1 MRKRLTRFIVLMVL
15 ILIGIYAM
23 QRIKLL
29 PSFAAIFKSQTVE
42 IENTVILVKEINNL
56 AQLITISAYNEIAI
70 DSTKKGWSL
79 FNNPLIPGLLNLP
92 NLKKPDHKLV
102 LIGKG
107 KILAGVNLAKLTA
120 RDVFLLKDSVSVILP
135 GAEILQ
141 VILNPSGFEVFEE
154 TGTWTD
160 DEVKAVKIKLRDKL
174 VAYAMQ
180 ENILQKAGSKAV
192 ALMETFLRAAGFKKV
207 TVVVRI

>member
-15 ILIGIYAM
+15 ILAVIYAM

-29 PSFAAIFKSQTVE
+29 PSFADIFKSQPVE
-42 IENTVILVKEINNL
+42 IENTVVLVKEINQL

-70 DSTKKGWSL
+70 DSIKKGWSI
-79 FNNPLIPGLLNLP
+79 FNNPLIPTLLNLP
-92 NLKKPDHKLV
+92 NLKKSDYKLV

-120 RDVFLLKDSVSVILP
+120 RDIFIQKDSVSVMLP
-135 GAEILQ
+135 TAEIFQ

-160 DEVKAVKIKLRDKL
+160 EEVKAVKIKLRDQL
-174 VAYAMQ
+174 VANAMQ
-180 ENILQKAGSKAV
+180 ENILHKAGTKAV
-192 ALMETFLRAAGFKKV
+192 AIMENFLRAAGFKKI
-207 TVVVRI
+207 TVVIRL

>member
-1 MRKRLTRFIVLMVL
+1 MRKRLTRFIVLMLL
-15 ILIGIYAM
+15 ILAGIYVM
-23 QRIKLL
+23 QRIQLL
-29 PSFAAIFKSQTVE
+29 PSFSDIFKSQPVE

-70 DSTKKGWSL
+70 DSVKKGWSL
-79 FNNPLIPGLLNLP
+79 FNNPLIPSLLNLP
-92 NLKKPDHKLV
+92 NLKKPDHRLV

-120 RDVFLLKDSVSVILP
+120 TDVFVQKDSVSLMLP
-135 GAEILQ
+135 KAEIFQ

-160 DEVKAVKIKLRDKL
+160 EEVKAVKIKLREKL
-174 VAYAMQ
+174 VANAMQ
-180 ENILQKAGSKAV
+180 ENILQRAGTRAV
-192 ALMETFLRAAGFKKV
+192 AIMENFLRAAGFKKV
-207 TVVVRI
+207 TVIVRP

>member
-1 MRKRLTRFIVLMVL
+1 MRKRLIRFIVLMVL
-15 ILIGIYAM
+15 ILTGIYAM

-29 PSFAAIFKSQTVE
+29 PSFADIFKSQEVE
-42 IENTVILVKEINNL
+42 IDNTVILVKEINNL

-70 DSTKKGWSL
+70 DSIKKGWSL
-79 FNNPLIPGLLNLP
+79 FNNPLIPGLLNIP
-92 NLKKPDHKLV
+92 DLKKPDHKLV

-107 KILAGVNLAKLTA
+107 KILAGVNLTKLSA
-120 RDVFLLKDSVSVILP
+120 SDVFIQKDSVSLVLP
-135 GAEILQ
+135 KAEIFQ

-160 DEVKAVKIKLRDKL
+160 DEVKTVKIKLRDKL
-174 VAYAMQ
+174 LANALQ

-192 ALMETFLRAAGFKKV
+192 AVIENFLRAAGFKKV
-207 TVVVRI
+207 TVVIRL

>member
-1 MRKRLTRFIVLMVL
+1 MRKRLTRFIVLMLL
-15 ILIGIYAM
+15 ILAGIYVM

-29 PSFAAIFKSQTVE
+29 PSFSDIFKSQPVE
-42 IENTVILVKEINNL
+42 IDNTVILVKEINNL

-70 DSTKKGWSL
+70 DSVKNGWSL
-79 FNNPLIPGLLNLP
+79 FNNPLIPALLNLP

-120 RDVFLLKDSVSVILP
+120 TDVFVEKDSVSLMLP
-135 GAEILQ
+135 RAEIFQ

-160 DEVKAVKIKLRDKL
+160 EEVKAVKIKLREKL
-174 VAYAMQ
+174 VANAMQ
-180 ENILQKAGSKAV
+180 ENMLQRAGKRAAV
-192 ALMETFLRAAGFKKV
+192 IMGNFLRAVGFKKV
-207 TVVVRI
+207 TIIVRP

>member
-1 MRKRLTRFIVLMVL
+1 MRKRLTRFIVLMLL
-15 ILIGIYAM
+15 ILAVIYAM

-29 PSFAAIFKSQTVE
+29 PSFADIFKSQPVE
-42 IENTVILVKEINNL
+42 IENTVILVKEINSL

-79 FNNPLIPGLLNLP
+79 FNNPLIPSLLNLP
-92 NLKKPDHKLV
+92 NLKKADYKLV

-120 RDVFLLKDSVSVILP
+120 TDVFIQKDSVSVMLP
-135 GAEILQ
+135 KAEIFQ

-160 DEVKAVKIKLRDKL
+160 DEVKAVKIKLREKL
-174 VAYAMQ
+174 VANALK
-180 ENILQKAGSKAV
+180 ENILKKAGTKAV
-192 ALMETFLRAAGFKKV
+192 SVMENFLRAAGFKKV
-207 TVVVRI
+207 TVVIRL

>member
-1 MRKRLTRFIVLMVL
+1 MRKRLTRFIILMLL
-15 ILIGIYAM
+15 IVSAIYLM
-23 QRIKLL
+23 QRIDLI
-29 PSFAAIFKSQTVE
+29 PSFANIFKSQPVE

-79 FNNPLIPGLLNLP
+79 FNNPLIPSLLNLP

-102 LIGKG
+102 VIGKG
-107 KILAGVNLAKLTA
+107 KILAGVNLAKLTET
-120 RDVFLLKDSVSVILP
+120 DVFIQRDSVSVMLP
-135 GAEILQ
+135 KAEIFQ

-160 DEVKAVKIKLRDKL
+160 DDVKALKIKLRDKL
-174 VAYAMQ
+174 LANAMQ
-180 ENILQKAGSKAV
+180 ENILQKAGTRAV
-192 ALMETFLRAAGFKKV
+192 YIMENFLRAAGFKKV
-207 TVVVRI
+207 TVVVRL

>member
-1 MRKRLTRFIVLMVL
+1 MRKRLTRFIVLMLL
-15 ILIGIYAM
+15 ILAGIYVM
-23 QRIKLL
+23 QRIQLL
-29 PSFAAIFKSQTVE
+29 PSFSDIFKSQPVE

-70 DSTKKGWSL
+70 DSVKKGWSL
-79 FNNPLIPGLLNLP
+79 FNNPLIPSLLNLP
-92 NLKKPDHKLV
+92 NLKKPDHRLV

-120 RDVFLLKDSVSVILP
+120 TDVFVQKDSVSLMLP
-135 GAEILQ
+135 KAEIFQ

-160 DEVKAVKIKLRDKL
+160 EEVKAVKIKLREKL
-174 VAYAMQ
+174 VANAMQ
-180 ENILQKAGSKAV
+180 ENILQSAGTRAV
-192 ALMETFLRAAGFKKV
+192 AIMENFLRAAGFKKV
-207 TVVVRI
+207 TVIVRP

>member
-1 MRKRLTRFIVLMVL
+1 MRKRLTRFIVLMLL
-15 ILIGIYAM
+15 ILAVIYAM

-29 PSFAAIFKSQTVE
+29 PSFADIFKSQPVE
-42 IENTVILVKEINNL
+42 IENTVILVKEINSL

-79 FNNPLIPGLLNLP
+79 FNNPLIPSLLNLP
-92 NLKKPDHKLV
+92 NLKKADYKLV

-120 RDVFLLKDSVSVILP
+120 TDVFIQKDSVSVMLP
-135 GAEILQ
+135 KAEIFQ
-141 VILNPSGFEVFEE
+141 VILNPSGFDVFEE

-160 DEVKAVKIKLRDKL
+160 DEVKAVKIKLREKL
-174 VAYAMQ
+174 VANALK
-180 ENILQKAGSKAV
+180 ENILKKAGTKAV
-192 ALMETFLRAAGFKKV
+192 SVMENFLRAAGFKKV
-207 TVVVRI
+207 KVVIRL

>member
-1 MRKRLTRFIVLMVL
+1 MRKRLTRFIVLMLL
-15 ILIGIYAM
+15 ILAVIYAM

-29 PSFAAIFKSQTVE
+29 PSFADIFKSQPVE
-42 IENTVILVKEINNL
+42 IENTVILVKEINSL

-79 FNNPLIPGLLNLP
+79 FNNPLIPSLLNLP
-92 NLKKPDHKLV
+92 NLKKADYKLV

-107 KILAGVNLAKLTA
+107 EILAGVNLAKLTA
-120 RDVFLLKDSVSVILP
+120 TDVFIQKDSVSVMLP
-135 GAEILQ
+135 KAEIFQ

-160 DEVKAVKIKLRDKL
+160 DEVKAVKIKLREKL
-174 VAYAMQ
+174 VANALK
-180 ENILQKAGSKAV
+180 ENILKKAGTKAV
-192 ALMETFLRAAGFKKV
+192 SVMENFLRAAGFKKV
-207 TVVVRI
+207 TVVIRL

>member
-1 MRKRLTRFIVLMVL
+1 MRKRLTRFIVLMLL
-15 ILIGIYAM
+15 ILAVIYAM

-29 PSFAAIFKSQTVE
+29 PSFADIFKSQPVE
-42 IENTVILVKEINNL
+42 IENTVILVKEINSL

-79 FNNPLIPGLLNLP
+79 FNNPLIPSLLNLP
-92 NLKKPDHKLV
+92 NLKKADYKLV

-107 KILAGVNLAKLTA
+107 EILAGVNLAKLTA
-120 RDVFLLKDSVSVILP
+120 TDVFIQKDSVSVMLP
-135 GAEILQ
+135 KAEIFQ

-160 DEVKAVKIKLRDKL
+160 DEVKAVKIKLREKL
-174 VAYAMQ
+174 VANALK
-180 ENILQKAGSKAV
+180 ENILKKAGTKAV
-192 ALMETFLRAAGFKKV
+192 SVMENFLRAAGFKKV
-207 TVVVRI
+207 KVVIRL

>member
-1 MRKRLTRFIVLMVL
+1 MRKRLTRFIVLMLL
-15 ILIGIYAM
+15 ILAVIYAM

-29 PSFAAIFKSQTVE
+29 PSFADIFKSQPVE
-42 IENTVILVKEINNL
+42 IENTVILVKEINSL

-79 FNNPLIPGLLNLP
+79 FNNPLIPSLLNLP
-92 NLKKPDHKLV
+92 NFKKADYKLV

-120 RDVFLLKDSVSVILP
+120 TDVFIQKDSVSVMLP
-135 GAEILQ
+135 KAEIFQ

-160 DEVKAVKIKLRDKL
+160 DEVKAVKIKLREKL
-174 VAYAMQ
+174 VANALK
-180 ENILQKAGSKAV
+180 ENILKKAGTKAV
-192 ALMETFLRAAGFKKV
+192 SVMENFLRAAGFKKV
-207 TVVVRI
+207 KVVIRL

>member
-135 GAEILQ
+135 GAEIFQ